1 MPGTLSSANDI
12 KHRRQEI
19 HDTLAAMAKAAE
31 LSNKGRFTPEQR
43 GQINNLREEDK
54 NLKAELD
61 ALEGDAE
68 ILRSIEENGREL
80 SQSAGRAVPANAS
93 AAREAGEKE
102 LLESQKDQG
111 FKGFGHFLQNV
122 AIAALHPHRTDK
134 RLRWVNDNTQSLAV
148 ASGMS
153 ESVPSDGGFLVQYDF
168 VTEILRRMYDIGA
181 VMRLI
186 RKIEVGTNAN
196 GIKIPAIDETSR
208 ATGSR
213 WGGVQAYWQAE
224 ASTLTASK
232 PKLRL
237 MELDLKKLIG
247 LVYATDELLQ
257 DAAALE
263 SIINQALPEELNFM
277 AEDSI
282 FNGTGA
288 GQPQGIINAN
298 ALITVAKETGQ
309 QATTLVFENIQ
320 KMWARMYAPSR
331 RNAIWVWD
339 QSVEPQLNALAL
351 NVGTGGL
358 PVYMPP
364 GAFTSGMVGAPA
376 SRNDGAGAGG
386 GLGGTGGTYPT
397 SGTLM
402 GRPGYAYEYGAALG
416 SVGDIM
422 LIDPTQYV
430 GITKGGL
437 HAAQSMHV
445 KFLTDEMTY
454 RFTYRFDG
462 QPIWN
467 AALTPKSGSSTW
479 SPYIALADR

>member
-1 MPGTLSSANDI
+1 MPSTFSSAADI

-19 HDTLAAMAKAAE
+19 HETLTAMAKAAE
-31 LSNKGRFTPEQR
+31 LSNKGRFSPEQR
-43 GQINNLREEDK
+43 GQINELRAEAKGLDEE
-54 NLKAELD
+54 LA

-68 ILRSIEENGREL
+68 ILKEVAEREREL
-80 SQSAGRAVPANAS
+80 GQSAGRVTGANAS
-93 AAREAGEKE
+93 AARDAGEAE
-102 LLESQKDQG
+102 ALEAKKDQG
-111 FKGFGHFLQNV
+111 FKGFGQFLQSV
-122 AIAALHPHRTDK
+122 ASAAYHPHATDK
-134 RLRWVNDNTQSLAV
+134 RLKWVGDKQSLAV

-168 VTEILRRMYDIGA
+168 ISEILRRMYSIGQIAARIRTIEIGA
-181 VMRLI
+181 
-186 RKIEVGTNAN
+186 NAN

-224 ASTLTASK
+224 ASSATASK

-237 MELDLKKLIG
+237 MELDLKKIIG

-263 SIINQALPEELNFM
+263 SIINQALPEELSFVR
-277 AEDSI
+277 EDSI
-282 FNGTGA
+282 INGTGA
-288 GQPQGIINAN
+288 GQPQGLLNAT

-309 QATTLVFENIQ
+309 QAATIVFENVQ

-331 RNAIWVWD
+331 RNAIWLVD
-339 QSVEPQLNALAL
+339 QSVEPQLNSMAI

-364 GAFTSGMVGAPA
+364 GTFASGLVGSPA
-376 SRNDGAGAGG
+376 TANTGAGAGG
-386 GLGGTGGTYPT
+386 GLGGEAGTFNT
-397 SGTLM
+397 SGTLL
-402 GRPGYAYEYGAALG
+402 GRPVFTYEYGAALG

-430 GITKGGL
+430 GITKGGIN
-437 HAAQSMHV
+437 AAQSMHV

-462 QPIWN
+462 QPIWH

-479 SPYIALADR
+479 SPYITLAAR

>member
-1 MPGTLSSANDI
+1 MSATLSGASDI

-43 GQINNLREEDK
+43 GQINALREEDK

-68 ILRSIEENGREL
+68 ILASIAETGREL
-80 SQSAGRAVPANAS
+80 GQSAGRKVDPRAG
-93 AAREAGEKE
+93 EAHEKE
-102 LLESQKDQG
+102 LLEAKKDQG
-111 FKGFGHFLQNV
+111 FGGFGQFLQSV
-122 AIAALHPHRTDK
+122 AAAAYQPHAADK
-134 RLRWVNDNTQSLAV
+134 RLKWTVDKQSLAV

-168 VTEILRRMYDIGA
+168 VTEILRRMYSIGQI
-181 VMRLI
+181 MSQI

-224 ASTLTASK
+224 ASSATPSK

-263 SIINQALPEELNFM
+263 SVINQALPEELNFM

-282 FNGTGA
+282 FNGTG
-288 GQPQGIINAN
+288 GGMPQGIVNAN
-298 ALITVAKETGQ
+298 ALITIAKETGQ
-309 QATTLVFENIQ
+309 AAATIVFENIQ

-331 RNAIWVWD
+331 RNAIWVID
-339 QSVEPQLNALAL
+339 QSCEPQLNSMAI

-364 GAFTSGMVGAPA
+364 GAFASGLVGAP
-376 SRNDGAGAGG
+376 STRNDGAGAGG
-386 GLGGTGGTYPT
+386 GLGGTAGTFNT

-402 GRPGYAYEYGAALG
+402 GRPVFTYEYGAALG

-422 LIDPTQYV
+422 LVDPTQYV

-437 HAAQSMHV
+437 QAAQSMHV

-462 QPIWN
+462 QPIWH

-479 SPYIALADR
+479 SPYVTLAAR